1 MKTRYKY
8 KGLNKNLKSF
18 LLSVCVSMVYFTS
31 CLQLKNRPRFK
42 DQDYKRKMLLYIE
55 EDRIYV
61 FNIHTYTYICNNV
74 VYNNIFSSF
83 YLYLFL
89 FQFLQFK
96 FSFYQVANELR

>member
-1 MKTRYKY
+1 MFYSAIF
-8 KGLNKNLKSF
+8 SF
-18 LLSVCVSMVYFTS
+18 I
-31 CLQLKNRPRFK
+31 CLCFNGIFNRPRFK